1 DPHRS
6 VRGGGT
12 IGEPGLAGRLLGPAR
27 GQRPAGL
34 DPGLC
39 RGRRPHLVRR
49 AHLRSAQSDRLLP
62 AVARQRAAR
71 DRRPRPDPARRSPAV
86 ALHARTPLFIPAS
99 QTRATDGRVPSF
111 PGEEEQMTV
120 TAFLGEYDNSKGR
133 EGGIG
138 IGQNWFDGR
147 GDGVKINFPA
157 GIPRNASGHIIIAAD
172 SFERLALAMMASDRE
187 AAIKAFGAALQTDCK
202 EALKA
207 FGVTVLERAVSS
219 SEDAA

>member
-1 DPHRS
+1 
-6 VRGGGT
+6 
-12 IGEPGLAGRLLGPAR
+12 
-27 GQRPAGL
+27 
-34 DPGLC
+34 
-39 RGRRPHLVRR
+39 
-49 AHLRSAQSDRLLP
+49 
-62 AVARQRAAR
+62 
-71 DRRPRPDPARRSPAV
+71 
-86 ALHARTPLFIPAS
+86 
-99 QTRATDGRVPSF
+99 
-111 PGEEEQMTV
+111 MTV

-207 FGVTVLERAVSS
+207 FGVTALERAISS